1 MTQAFNLSQLANNV
15 NTAGQLNA
23 STGLSSTVP
32 VANGG
37 TGTSSTTFCNL
48 STNTTGTLPISK
60 GGTGQTTASSALS
73 ALGGLQGNTAQL
85 CKAWVIFD
93 GTSGAI
99 RSQYNVQSVTR
110 NAFGEYFLA
119 FTSSLGTTNYSVT
132 VSAGLEPIS
141 NFPLTS
147 VGLFADRNNGTIAPT
162 ATGFNFFTLYG
173 GGFVYRDSPYT
184 CVQVF
189 A

>member
-1 MTQAFNLSQLANNV
+1 MTQAFNLAQLANNL
-15 NTAGQLNA
+15 NTSGQLDA
-23 STGLSSTVP
+23 TDGLTGVIP
-32 VANGG
+32 IANGG

-48 STNTTGTLPISK
+48 STNTAGTLPISK
-60 GGTGQTTASSALS
+60 GGTGQTTAAAALT
-73 ALGGLQGNTAQL
+73 ALGGLQGSPAQL

-93 GTSGAI
+93 GTNGSI

-147 VGLFADRNNGTIAPT
+147 VGLFADRNSGTIAPT

-173 GGFVYRDSPYT
+173 GGFLYRDSPYT